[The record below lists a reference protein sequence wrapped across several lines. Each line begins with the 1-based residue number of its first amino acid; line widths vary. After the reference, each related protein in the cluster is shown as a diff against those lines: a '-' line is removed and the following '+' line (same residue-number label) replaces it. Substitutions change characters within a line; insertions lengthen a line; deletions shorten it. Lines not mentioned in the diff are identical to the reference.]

1 MKEQTKQTGIRV
13 LIAIGIVGA
22 SALLSTAFTDPHSQW
37 FMDLAKPAFMP
48 PDMVFGIVWAVVYAW
63 TALSIFW
70 AIQGKSYAIL
80 WGYGLTLVLTSLWNF
95 AFFYLNNPGAGTLIL
110 VAVLACGAWTARQAF
125 ARDTKAGI
133 ALLPLVFWSAFALV
147 LNYAIYMSN

>member
-1 MKEQTKQTGIRV
+1 MVDAIMALGEKTRI
-13 LIAIGIVGA
+13 LIPV
-22 SALLSTAFTDPHSQW
+22 SYTHLDVYKRQ
-37 FMDLAKPAFMP
+37 
-48 PDMVFGIVWAVVYAW
+48 VYAW

-70 AIQGKSYAIL
+70 AIKGKSYAIL
-80 WGYGLTLVLTSLWNF
+80 WGYGLTLVLTSLLNF